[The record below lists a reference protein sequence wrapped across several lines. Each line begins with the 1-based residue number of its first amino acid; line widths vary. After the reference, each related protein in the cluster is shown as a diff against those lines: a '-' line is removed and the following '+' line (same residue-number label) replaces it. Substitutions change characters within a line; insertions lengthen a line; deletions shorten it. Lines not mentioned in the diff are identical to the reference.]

1 MFCVAGRDTGGLAA
15 LLGGGGGGGAF
26 GGFGSGVPP
35 VADPETTYA
44 SQLTQL
50 QVLTGM
56 MKSLLTTELFD
67 DALVNW
73 V

>member
-1 MFCVAGRDTGGLAA
+1 MGGLAA
-15 LLGGGGGGGAF
+15 LLGGGGGGAF

-50 QVLTGM
+50 QVRIGM
-56 MKSLLTTELFD
+56 MISLLTT
-67 DALVNW
+67 
-73 V
+73 